1 MKSQKAML
9 TAMSRFKEAHAMTGE
24 MRVEQNSAEKRH
36 ADETSAGTK
45 IEDLISIVSHLHSE
59 TQPHNPIAAYFL
71 EMCRFSLLN
80 PDLRLERYPLL
91 LNRKG

>member
-1 MKSQKAML
+1 MNRHHNDDRTYAVKH
-9 TAMSRFKEAHAMTGE
+9 TATEPGT
-24 MRVEQNSAEKRH
+24 
-36 ADETSAGTK
+36 GTK
-45 IEDLISIVSHLHSE
+45 IEDLIAIVSHLQSE

-91 LNRKG
+91 LNRRA

>member
-1 MKSQKAML
+1 MNGDNMNGHINVDQ
-9 TAMSRFKEAHAMTGE
+9 R
-24 MRVEQNSAEKRH
+24 SAENRTP
-36 ADETSAGTK
+36 DDDGRETK
-45 IEDLISIVSHLHSE
+45 IEEIIAIVSHLHSE

-91 LNRKG
+91 LNRRG